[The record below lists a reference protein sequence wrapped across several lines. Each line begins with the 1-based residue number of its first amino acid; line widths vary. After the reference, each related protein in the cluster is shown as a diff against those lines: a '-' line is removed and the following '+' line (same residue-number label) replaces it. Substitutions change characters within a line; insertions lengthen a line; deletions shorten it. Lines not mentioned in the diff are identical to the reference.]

1 MPVFK
6 VTILQICRYDNLH
19 NNKFVVAKAFVF
31 LISISGNL
39 KQSDIL
45 HN

>member
-1 MPVFK
+1 MPVLK

-19 NNKFVVAKAFVF
+19 NNEFVVVKAFVF

-39 KQSDIL
+39 EQSDI
-45 HN
+45 